1 MISHEDIRPHVV
13 HKLEKA
19 ILDAIKEIGEEE
31 LELYRELGLEE
42 YKKIIEEEKHIPL
55 IIRNER
61 FLKGIGRVDIE
72 VFGGKIIIEV
82 EVKESDFPKAYN
94 QLKNYISFYP
104 NAEYCIITND
114 NRWIIY
120 NHELKKEKELV
131 DIIKELKEIIKP
143 IIIKGIKIIPST
155 ENIRKL
161 FQSIMLFEEDLLEI
175 FKNGEIKNSALFKA
189 YSNII
194 SRLYEGIPEDII
206 KRLYIK
212 HTLMQ
217 MIVSAC
223 LTTSLKK
230 IANSIEACSGE
241 KIEIEIALP
250 YLKWWEILLKSK
262 NSDTIRFLNS
272 LLDSIYSKALL
283 IDWEKGNKED
293 VFRELYEILI
303 DTETRRK
310 IGEYYTP
317 LWLVEFMIKEVSNI
331 LNGLK
336 GKLILDPFCGSGTF
350 LVKAFYKKIDERENP
365 DEAIREVIGFDILPL
380 AVSIARAELMIA
392 HQSVKKDKE
401 IATPLIFNADSASI
415 LLREEM
421 GEAKIAKKLQ
431 TPWRPISFLDEL
443 IEIESHIIASMMK
456 TTSNLKEFDISEIL
470 KIEMILREYF
480 REVASKNIHDEIVNI
495 LKNRLNKL
503 EIEPPA
509 DIIIETLKN
518 DKCVNAIAN
527 LIEKYGNGVWAVSIT
542 SLFAPQIVK
551 IKGVDA
557 IITNPPWSL
566 LTEVKGSYGELLRR
580 IAKKIL
586 EKYNKIAQILAGA
599 DKASILLYGC
609 INPVRNV
616 ISFVMPKEGVYASD
630 SFYGLGKIL
639 TYEVVKPYGG
649 AIFDIKFD
657 AFQHGNYPD
666 IVTIDKREKEFKC
679 YIVNVKPKVEYSKTL
694 HLYDID
700 ISLKEV
706 GDYASYISNIK
717 EYTATNASTLALKL
731 DVSEVVPKGD
741 YIMGLVGGVKK
752 KGAKEYAGL
761 IFDLQYFDAITGM
774 YTIKLSNT
782 NSNIRIPEK
791 LLTPYWKKLIYP
803 DTIYPFYI
811 SHIYNVILSSEGE
824 GNLKSFLENRIIPN
838 VQDNND
844 KEKIKVLISE
854 VKQPKELK
862 FLDSKKYYVIY
873 RRNRTFASIVL
884 TPEEIRSISSNGK
897 YNIVIC
903 DTCSY
908 LATENELKAYYYSAI
923 LNYLVYK
930 VIRMEGAFE
939 RGQYARP
946 LIAILRANLEWKN
959 ENWQIKIAELSKKL
973 HEITPTHLE
982 SRVRKGMQV
991 KECFKIL
998 HQIEEF
1004 EEIVRIIDNKV
1015 DKNKLLEA
1023 IKQVAHIK

>member
-1 MISHEDIRPHVV
+1 MDSHEDIRHHVV

-31 LELYRELGLEE
+31 PELYYKLSLEE

-82 EVKESDFPKAYN
+82 EVKESDFPKAYK
-94 QLKNYISFYP
+94 QLEDYISFYP
-104 NAEYCIITND
+104 NAEHCIITND
-114 NRWIIY
+114 NKWIIY
-120 NHELKKEKELV
+120 NHELKKEKELI

-175 FKNGEIKNSALFKA
+175 FKSSETKNSALFKA

-230 IANSIEACSGE
+230 ISNSIEACSGE
-241 KIEIEIALP
+241 KIEIEFSLP
-250 YLKWWEILLKSK
+250 YLKWWEKLLKNG
-262 NSDTIRFLNS
+262 NSDIIKFLNS

-283 IDWEKGNKED
+283 IDWEEGNKED

-303 DTETRRK
+303 DEETRRK

-317 LWLVEFMIKEVSNI
+317 LWLVEFMIKGVSDT

-336 GKLILDPFCGSGTF
+336 DKIILDPFCGSGTF
-350 LVKAFYKKIDERENP
+350 LVKAFYKKIEEGENP
-365 DEAIREVIGFDILPL
+365 DKAIKEIIGFDILPL

-392 HQSVKKDKE
+392 YQSIKKDKE

-415 LLREEM
+415 LLSD
-421 GEAKIAKKLQ
+421 KLNI
-431 TPWRPISFLDEL
+431 PWYPISFLDEL
-443 IEIESHIIASMMK
+443 IIIEKEIEK
-456 TTSNLKEFDISEIL
+456 YVSNSLTIHNFTNIDISEIL
-470 KIEMILREYF
+470 RIEMILREYF
-480 REVASKNIHDEIVNI
+480 REASKNNHDEIVNI

-503 EIEPPA
+503 ELETKPLA
-509 DIIIETLKN
+509 NTIIKALKN
-518 DKCVNAIAN
+518 DKCVNAIAS

-542 SLFAPQIVK
+542 SLFAPQIIK

-566 LTEVKGSYGELLRR
+566 LTEVKGSYGELLRG

-586 EKYNKIAQILAGA
+586 ESKKYDKIAQILAGA

-609 INPVRNV
+609 INPTKNI
-616 ISFVMPKEGVYASD
+616 ISFVMPKEGVYNSS

-639 TYEVVKPYGG
+639 TYEVVRPYGG
-649 AIFDIKFD
+649 EIFDIKFD

-666 IVTIDKREKEFKC
+666 VITINKKEKAFKC
-679 YIVNVKPKVEYSKTL
+679 YTMDIKPKKQYSKTL
-694 HLYDID
+694 HLDDID
-700 ISLKEV
+700 IFLKEA
-706 GDYASYISNIK
+706 GDYDSYIRNVG
-717 EYTATNASTLALKL
+717 EYITTTSDALALKL
-731 DVSEVVPKGD
+731 NVNEVVPMGE
-741 YIMGLVGGVKK
+741 YIRGLVGGIKK

-761 IFDLQYFDAITGM
+761 IFDLQYFDITTGT

-782 NSNIRIPEK
+782 NSSIRISGE
-791 LLTPYWKKLIYP
+791 LLIPYWKKLIYS
-803 DTIYPFYI
+803 DAIYPFYI
-811 SHIYNVILSSEGE
+811 SNIYNAILSSEGE
-824 GNLKSFLENRIIPN
+824 EDLKSFLENTIIPN

-844 KEKIKVLISE
+844 RKKIRALINE
-854 VKQPKELK
+854 VKQPKELAY
-862 FLDSKKYYVIY
+862 LDPEKYYIIY
-873 RRNRTFASIVL
+873 RCVRSFASVVL
-884 TPEEIRSISSNGK
+884 TPKEIRNVLNDGRYGIVVSS
-897 YNIVIC
+897 V
-903 DTCSY
+903 CSY

-930 VIRMEGAFE
+930 VIEVSGAFE
-939 RGQYARP
+939 RNQFARP
-946 LIAILRANLEWKN
+946 LIAILKANLEWKN
-959 ENWQIKIAELSKKL
+959 EDWQIKIAELSKKL
-973 HEITPTHLE
+973 HEITPMHLKN
-982 SRVRKGMQV
+982 VIRKGMQV

-998 HQIEEF
+998 QQIEEF
-1004 EEIVRIIDNKV
+1004 REIVRIIDNKV

-1023 IKQVAHIK
+1023 IRQVVHVK

>member
-1 MISHEDIRPHVV
+1 MDSHEDIRHHVV

-31 LELYRELGLEE
+31 PELYYKLSLEE

-82 EVKESDFPKAYN
+82 EVKESDFPKAYK
-94 QLKNYISFYP
+94 QLEDYISFYP
-104 NAEYCIITND
+104 NAEHCIITND
-114 NRWIIY
+114 NKWIIY
-120 NHELKKEKELV
+120 NHELKKEKELI

-175 FKNGEIKNSALFKA
+175 FKSSETKNSALFKA

-230 IANSIEACSGE
+230 ISNSIEACSGE
-241 KIEIEIALP
+241 KIEIEFSLP
-250 YLKWWEILLKSK
+250 YLKWWEKLLKNG
-262 NSDTIRFLNS
+262 NSDIIRFLNS

-283 IDWEKGNKED
+283 IDWEEGNKED

-303 DTETRRK
+303 DEETRRK

-317 LWLVEFMIKEVSNI
+317 LWLVEFMIKGVSDT

-336 GKLILDPFCGSGTF
+336 DKIILDPFCGSGTF
-350 LVKAFYKKIDERENP
+350 LVKAFYKKIEEGENP
-365 DEAIREVIGFDILPL
+365 DKAIKEIIGFDILPL

-392 HQSVKKDKE
+392 YQSIKKDKE

-415 LLREEM
+415 LLSD
-421 GEAKIAKKLQ
+421 KLNI
-431 TPWRPISFLDEL
+431 PWYPISFLDEL
-443 IEIESHIIASMMK
+443 IIIEKEIEK
-456 TTSNLKEFDISEIL
+456 YVSNSLTIHNFTNIDISEIL
-470 KIEMILREYF
+470 RIEMILREYF
-480 REVASKNIHDEIVNI
+480 REASKNNHDEIVNI

-503 EIEPPA
+503 ELETKPLA
-509 DIIIETLKN
+509 NTIIKALKN
-518 DKCVNAIAN
+518 DKCVNAIAS

-542 SLFAPQIVK
+542 SLFAPQIIK

-566 LTEVKGSYGELLRR
+566 LTEVKGSYGELLRGT
-580 IAKKIL
+580 AKKIL
-586 EKYNKIAQILAGA
+586 ESKKYDKIAQILAGA

-609 INPVRNV
+609 INPTKNI
-616 ISFVMPKEGVYASD
+616 ISFVMPKEGVYNSS

-639 TYEVVKPYGG
+639 TYEVVRPYGG
-649 AIFDIKFD
+649 EIFDIKFD

-666 IVTIDKREKEFKC
+666 VITINKKEKAFKC
-679 YIVNVKPKVEYSKTL
+679 YTMDIKPKKQYSKTL
-694 HLYDID
+694 HLDDID
-700 ISLKEV
+700 IFLKEA
-706 GDYASYISNIK
+706 GDYDSYIRNVG
-717 EYTATNASTLALKL
+717 EYITTTSDALALKL
-731 DVSEVVPKGD
+731 NVNEVVPMGE
-741 YIMGLVGGVKK
+741 YIRGLVGGIKK

-761 IFDLQYFDAITGM
+761 IFDLQYFDITTGT

-782 NSNIRIPEK
+782 NSSIRISGE
-791 LLTPYWKKLIYP
+791 LLIPYWKKLIYS
-803 DTIYPFYI
+803 DAIYPFYI
-811 SHIYNVILSSEGE
+811 SNIYNAILSSEGE
-824 GNLKSFLENRIIPN
+824 EDLKSFLENTIIPN

-844 KEKIKVLISE
+844 RKKIRALINE
-854 VKQPKELK
+854 VKQPKELAY
-862 FLDSKKYYVIY
+862 LDPEKYYIIY
-873 RRNRTFASIVL
+873 RCVRSFASVVL
-884 TPEEIRSISSNGK
+884 TPKEIRNVLNDGRYGIVVSS
-897 YNIVIC
+897 V
-903 DTCSY
+903 CSY

-930 VIRMEGAFE
+930 VIEVSGAFE
-939 RGQYARP
+939 RNQFARP
-946 LIAILRANLEWKN
+946 LIAILKANLEWKN
-959 ENWQIKIAELSKKL
+959 EDWQIKIAELSKKL
-973 HEITPTHLE
+973 HEITPMHLKN
-982 SRVRKGMQV
+982 VIRKGMQV

-998 HQIEEF
+998 QQIEEF
-1004 EEIVRIIDNKV
+1004 REIVRIIDNKV

-1023 IKQVAHIK
+1023 IRQVVHVK

>member
-1 MISHEDIRPHVV
+1 MDSHEDIRHHVV

-31 LELYRELGLEE
+31 PELYYKLSLEE

-82 EVKESDFPKAYN
+82 EVKESDFPKAYK
-94 QLKNYISFYP
+94 QLEDYISFYP
-104 NAEYCIITND
+104 NAEHCIITND
-114 NRWIIY
+114 NKWIIY
-120 NHELKKEKELV
+120 NHELKKEKELI

-175 FKNGEIKNSALFKA
+175 FKSSETKNSALFKA

-230 IANSIEACSGE
+230 ISNSIEACSGE
-241 KIEIEIALP
+241 KIEIEFSLP
-250 YLKWWEILLKSK
+250 YLKWWEKLLKNG
-262 NSDTIRFLNS
+262 NSDIIKFLNS

-283 IDWEKGNKED
+283 IDWEEGNKED

-303 DTETRRK
+303 DEETRRK

-317 LWLVEFMIKEVSNI
+317 LWLVEFMIKGVSDT

-336 GKLILDPFCGSGTF
+336 DKIILDPFCGSGTF
-350 LVKAFYKKIDERENP
+350 LVKAFYKKIEEGENP
-365 DEAIREVIGFDILPL
+365 DKAIKEIIGFDILPL

-392 HQSVKKDKE
+392 YQSIKKDKE

-415 LLREEM
+415 LLSD
-421 GEAKIAKKLQ
+421 KLNI
-431 TPWRPISFLDEL
+431 PWYPISFLDEL
-443 IEIESHIIASMMK
+443 IIIEKEIEK
-456 TTSNLKEFDISEIL
+456 YVSNSLTIHNFTNIDISEIL
-470 KIEMILREYF
+470 RIEMILREYF
-480 REVASKNIHDEIVNI
+480 REASKNNHDEIVNI

-503 EIEPPA
+503 ELETKPLA
-509 DIIIETLKN
+509 NTIIKALKN
-518 DKCVNAIAN
+518 DKCVNAIAS

-542 SLFAPQIVK
+542 SLFAPQIIK

-566 LTEVKGSYGELLRR
+566 LTEVKGSYGELLRG

-586 EKYNKIAQILAGA
+586 ESKKYDKIAQILAGA

-609 INPVRNV
+609 INPTKNV
-616 ISFVMPKEGVYASD
+616 ISFVMPKEGVYNSS

-639 TYEVVKPYGG
+639 TYEVVRPYGG
-649 AIFDIKFD
+649 EIFDIKFD

-666 IVTIDKREKEFKC
+666 VITINKKEKAFKC
-679 YIVNVKPKVEYSKTL
+679 YTMDIKPKKQYSKTL
-694 HLYDID
+694 HLDDID
-700 ISLKEV
+700 IFLKEA
-706 GDYASYISNIK
+706 GDYDSYIRNVG
-717 EYTATNASTLALKL
+717 EYITTTSDALALKL
-731 DVSEVVPKGD
+731 NVNEVVPMGE
-741 YIMGLVGGVKK
+741 YIRGLVGGIKK

-761 IFDLQYFDAITGM
+761 IFDLQYFDITTGT

-782 NSNIRIPEK
+782 NSSIRISGE
-791 LLTPYWKKLIYP
+791 LLIPYWKKLIYS
-803 DTIYPFYI
+803 DAIYPFYI
-811 SHIYNVILSSEGE
+811 SNIYNAILSSEGE
-824 GNLKSFLENRIIPN
+824 EDLKSFLENTIIPN

-844 KEKIKVLISE
+844 RKKIRALINE
-854 VKQPKELK
+854 VKQPKELAY
-862 FLDSKKYYVIY
+862 LDPEKYYIIY
-873 RRNRTFASIVL
+873 RCVRSFASVVL
-884 TPEEIRSISSNGK
+884 TPKEIRNVLNDGRYGIVVSS
-897 YNIVIC
+897 V
-903 DTCSY
+903 CSY

-930 VIRMEGAFE
+930 VIEVSGAFE
-939 RGQYARP
+939 RNQFARP
-946 LIAILRANLEWKN
+946 LIAILKANLEWKN
-959 ENWQIKIAELSKKL
+959 EDWQIKIAELSKKL
-973 HEITPTHLE
+973 HEITPMHLKN
-982 SRVRKGMQV
+982 VIRKGMQV

-998 HQIEEF
+998 QQIEEF
-1004 EEIVRIIDNKV
+1004 REIVRIIDNKV

-1023 IKQVAHIK
+1023 IRQVVHVK